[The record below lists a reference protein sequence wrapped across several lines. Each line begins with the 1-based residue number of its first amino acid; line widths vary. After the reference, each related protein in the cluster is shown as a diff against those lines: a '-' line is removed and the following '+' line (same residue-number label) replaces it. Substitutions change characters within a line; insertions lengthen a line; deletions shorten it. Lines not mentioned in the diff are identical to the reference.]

1 MQAAAEVP
9 KGLGGGKPYDPRTK
23 KHPNPHERKTKLDIH
38 TVTEMMTENGS
49 LEVLETTNQ
58 ELLPGNREDTNFKRK
73 PRIDIK
79 SKNTS
84 KTSTKYSKGLNK
96 QQLNWSPGDNN
107 IVPPNKIRKLVE
119 NNGLHQDVRHHIAR
133 RQKLKADIVNK
144 IEIGPL
150 KRAMQPESTTTTDT
164 TKSTVDWQ
172 KFQQYKAALVSGTSK
187 AGTKSHKQKEV
198 GNIDSK
204 VMGVGHQSLTK
215 VDTQSDLVS
224 ETKSHKQKE
233 VGNIDSKVK
242 EVGHQSFTKVDTQSG
257 VVSESS
263 QETSLPVNNTNNGKE
278 CVDTAAMDKRAKA
291 EKELQLRG

>member
-1 MQAAAEVP
+1 M
-9 KGLGGGKPYDPRTK
+9 LTD
-23 KHPNPHERKTKLDIH
+23 NSSI
-38 TVTEMMTENGS
+38 
-49 LEVLETTNQ
+49 EVLETTNQ

-84 KTSTKYSKGLNK
+84 ETGTKYSKGFNK

-107 IVPPNKIRKLVE
+107 MVQPNKLRKLVA
-119 NNGLHQDVRHHIAR
+119 NNGLNQDVRHHIAR

-144 IEIGPL
+144 IKIGPL
-150 KRAMQPESTTTTDT
+150 KRTMQPETGTSVTDT

-172 KFQQYKAALVSGTSK
+172 KFQQYKAALVSWSSK

-198 GNIDSK
+198 GNRDSK
-204 VMGVGHQSLTK
+204 IMGVDNQCL
-215 VDTQSDLVS
+215 
-224 ETKSHKQKE
+224 
-233 VGNIDSKVK
+233 
-242 EVGHQSFTKVDTQSG
+242 TKVDTQSG

-278 CVDTAAMDKRAKA
+278 CGATVVKDKRANA